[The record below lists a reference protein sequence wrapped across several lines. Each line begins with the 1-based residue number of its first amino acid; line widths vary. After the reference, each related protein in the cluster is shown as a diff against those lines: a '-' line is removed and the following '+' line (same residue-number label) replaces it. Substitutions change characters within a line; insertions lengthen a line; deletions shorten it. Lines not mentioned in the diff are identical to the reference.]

1 MAAMTKKR
9 LPNRTRS
16 SHPASD
22 RSIGANLPTI
32 LLIVFVFFFLF
43 TSRIIYSPLL
53 LSIEDSLGLGHAQ
66 AASFFLF
73 ITIGYAGMIL
83 FSGFVAASIGHRSTI
98 LLSVLLALIGL
109 LAVSLS
115 PSLRGIRV
123 GLVLLGVGS
132 GLYFPS
138 GIPTITSLV
147 DDKDEGKILAFHEIS
162 PNIGSVIAPIAAI
175 FALRVFSWRIVLL
188 FLACIG
194 AIAAVLFLI
203 FAEGGR
209 FRGKPPH
216 LANARLIVTK
226 SSFWIMTTLFALG
239 AGASI
244 GIFAMTPTYLV
255 AERGM
260 NPELVNTLVGLSRIS
275 GLVII
280 FIAGYLVDR
289 FGVRRVIATVMF
301 AAGIATAG
309 LSLASRPLL
318 IAAVFLQPILIACY
332 FPAGFAAISRIA
344 PREMHNL
351 TISFMFPIAYAVG
364 PGLVPV
370 LLGLLGDRLSF
381 SFGFRLYGGLLIA
394 SAVLPFFLK
403 LRHTRENTVKIP
415 EKR

>member
-9 LPNRTRS
+9 SPDRTLS
-16 SHPASD
+16 SHPAPD
-22 RSIGANLPTI
+22 RSIRANLPTI
-32 LLIVFVFFFLF
+32 LLLVFVLFFLF
-43 TSRIIYSPLL
+43 TSRIIFSPLL
-53 LSIEDSLGLGHAQ
+53 LSIEESLGIGHAQ

-73 ITIGYAGMIL
+73 ITLGYSVMML
-83 FSGFVAASIGHRSTI
+83 FSGFVAAGIGHRGTI
-98 LLSVLLALIGL
+98 LLSVLLGILGL
-109 LAVSLS
+109 LAISLS
-115 PSLRGIRV
+115 PSLWGIRA
-123 GLVLLGVGS
+123 GLILLGIGA

-147 DDKDEGKILAFHEIS
+147 DDKDEGKVLAFHEIG
-162 PNIGSVIAPIAAI
+162 PNIGFVIAPIAAI
-175 FALRVFSWRIVLL
+175 FTLRFFSWRIVLL
-188 FLACIG
+188 FLACTG
-194 AIAAVLFLI
+194 AVAGVLFLI
-203 FAEGGR
+203 FAKGGR

-216 LANARLIVTK
+216 LANTRLILTK

-239 AGASI
+239 AGA
-244 GIFAMTPTYLV
+244 GVGVFAMTPTYLV

-260 NPELVNTLVGLSRIS
+260 NPQLVNTLVGLSRVS
-275 GLVII
+275 SLVII
-280 FIAGYLVDR
+280 FFTGYLVDR
-289 FGVRRVIATVMF
+289 FGVRRVIATVML

-351 TISFMFPIAYAVG
+351 TISFMFPIGYAVG
-364 PGLVPV
+364 SGLVPF

-381 SFGFRLYGGLLIA
+381 AFGFRLYGGLLIA

-403 LRHTRENTVKIP
+403 FRQTRENSAKNS
-415 EKR
+415 